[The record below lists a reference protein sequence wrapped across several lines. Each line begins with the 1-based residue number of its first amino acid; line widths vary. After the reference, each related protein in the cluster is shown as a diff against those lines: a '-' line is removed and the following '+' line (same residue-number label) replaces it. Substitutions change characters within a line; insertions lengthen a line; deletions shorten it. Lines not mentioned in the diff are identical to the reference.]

1 MTSRERTE
9 IAELREAVQN
19 LALEVARLSKAI
31 EPVVRLQEEQALLR
45 DRVGDLLGFR
55 AALMWFTGI
64 LGACALVRLALTL
77 FTGGSLR

>member
-64 LGACALVRLALTL
+64 LGAGALVRLALTL